1 MNCMTNEQT
10 ERAHWLLIDQYMSVI
25 T

>member
-1 MNCMTNEQT
+1 MTNEQT